1 MPAVLLS
8 VVTWNSAATIEACL
22 ESALHQTFPDFVLW
36 VVDNASQDDT
46 CARVAALA
54 ARDPRIRLHKLPENR
69 GFCGG
74 HNFSI
79 DRTDQPMV
87 LLVNPDIEMAP
98 DYLQRALAAMQQD
111 ERIGTVCG
119 LLLQSTEPDPRIDSA
134 GMLALPDGRFG
145 LRLHGQR
152 LSEVAPLRPMLVDGA
167 DGALPLYRRAFIDDL
182 RVEGEFFDSRFFAH
196 KEDWDIA
203 WRGQLYG
210 WHTLFEPACRA
221 LHPRVFQPANLRLR
235 RRLNGAIKTDAVKN
249 QWLLLIKN
257 TPRTRA
263 LALLARAIPRQ
274 LAIVGYALVAER
286 GSLQALRYLWQH
298 WREVWAAR
306 QLVQQRARQ
315 PWQPSIPMKDPAPLL
330 SICVPTYHRPELL
343 ARALRSIGRLPAGVE
358 VIISDNSTANA
369 LSAQVAAQVLAEE
382 PAPRWH
388 YYRNAP
394 GGNAATNWTACLARA
409 RGRFILMLHDDDY
422 LLPGGLH
429 TMLQTL
435 RRVQNQH
442 HAVLFGVRVVDG
454 RRQELQR
461 QVPRH
466 TAYLPPAQAVEA
478 LLTDSALVRIPAL
491 VVSREAYLRTGGPD
505 PTQRDT
511 DDTDLWLR
519 VFAYGG
525 LLQVPAVTAA
535 YSVHDGALTTG
546 MFQEQNIQLLLRIFQ
561 KARTHNLLPES
572 RLRQAE
578 SHFFHQFVLAGASRA
593 LRQHDAAG
601 ARKVLQLLQL
611 PALRHLPVSLR
622 WLPVRWGLH
631 LLTLVRWSPP
641 TPPRLVSW
649 LRPSL

>member
-22 ESALHQTFPDFVLW
+22 ESALRQTFPDFVLW
-36 VVDNASQDDT
+36 VVDNASRDDT

-54 ARDPRIRLHKLPENR
+54 ARDPRIRLHALPENR

-79 DRTDQPMV
+79 DRTDHPLV
-87 LLVNPDIEMAP
+87 LLVNPDIEMEP

-119 LLLQSTEPDPRIDSA
+119 LLVQSNEPDPRIDSA

-152 LSEVAPLRPMLVDGA
+152 LSEVALQPMLVDGA

-210 WHTLFEPACRA
+210 WRSLFEPACRA

-235 RRLNGAIKTDAVKN
+235 RRLNGTIKTDAVKN

-257 TPRTRA
+257 TPRVRA
-263 LALLARAIPRQ
+263 LAILARAIPRQ
-274 LAIVGYALVAER
+274 LAIIGYALVAER

-298 WREVWAAR
+298 WPDVWAAR

-315 PWQPSIPMKDPAPLL
+315 PWQPPAPAVAPAPLL

-343 ARALRSIGRLPAGVE
+343 ARALRSIGPLPAEVE
-358 VIISDNSTANA
+358 VIVSDNSTANTH
-369 LSAQVAAQVLAEE
+369 SAQVAAQVLAEE

-388 YYRNAP
+388 YYHNAP

-435 RRVQNQH
+435 RRVQQQYQ
-442 HAVLFGVRVVDG
+442 AVLFGVQVVDATG
-454 RRQELQR
+454 TEMQR
-461 QVPRH
+461 QVARQEK
-466 TAYLPPAQAVEA
+466 YLLPTEAVEA

-491 VVSREAYLRTGGPD
+491 VVSREAYLATGGPD
-505 PTQRDT
+505 PSQQDT

-519 VFAYGG
+519 VFAYAGV
-525 LLQVPAVTAA
+525 LQVPAITAA
-535 YSVHDGALTTG
+535 YSVHEGALTTG
-546 MFQEQNIQLLLRIFQ
+546 MFQEKNIQLLLRIFQ
-561 KARTHNLLPES
+561 KARTHKLLPEP
-572 RLRQAE
+572 RLRRAE
-578 SHFFHQFVLAGASRA
+578 AHFFHQFILAGAYRA
-593 LRQHDAAG
+593 LRQQDATG
-601 ARKVLQLLQL
+601 ARKVLQLLSL
-611 PALRHLPVSLR
+611 PTLRHLPVALR

-631 LLTLVRWSPP
+631 LLTLIRWAPP
-641 TPPRLVSW
+641 TQPRLVSW